1 MSNSFHLPVDRSEA
15 WEFAVNV
22 HVGVCLQVDREC
34 GLQPIDSY
42 VLSKIASKLSSD
54 SFEMLY
60 ISISNNSMHA

>member
-42 VLSKIASKLSSD
+42 FPRLHPNCQVIHLKCCT
-54 SFEMLY
+54 
-60 ISISNNSMHA
+60 